1 MLPGDLLFVIEEKPH
16 TIFKR
21 QNKHNLSYTVDISL
35 KHALLGAKLE
45 IPLLNGQKEFVNI
58 PHVIQP
64 DFVKTIRGR
73 GMPIAGYSSS
83 YGDLII
89 NFNILFPKQISDDK
103 RKEVER
109 VFDGVDF
116 VSSGPGV
123 LEAVAGSLRDKLDSI
138 RPLMSWIFLLFLFLW
153 MGRR

>member
-1 MLPGDLLFVIEEKPH
+1 MVPGDLLFIIEEKPH
-16 TIFKR
+16 EVFKR
-21 QNKHNLSYTVDISL
+21 QSKHNLVYTANISL
-35 KHALLGAKLE
+35 KHALLGAQLE
-45 IPLLNGQKEFVNI
+45 IPLLNGQKESVNI

-73 GMPIAGYSSS
+73 GMPIAGYNGS
-83 YGDLII
+83 YGDLVI
-89 NFNILFPKQISDDK
+89 NFNILFPKQISGDK

-123 LEAVAGSLRDKLDSI
+123 LKAAVGNLKDKLEPL
-138 RPLMSWIFLLFLFLW
+138 RPLLSWMFLIFLFLW